1 MKRYLLLSVFTF
13 VAALTTLLVSNQL
26 SASKATLAKLVL
38 DENIEALTNGEGGTI
53 VCGGR
58 ENKGACWRQG
68 TSLKFCKEYS
78 YYECEATGYPQ
89 DHCSSPC

>member
-38 DENIEALTNGEGGTI
+38 DENIEALTYGEGGTI

-58 ENKGACWRQG
+58 EHKGACWRRG
-68 TSLKFCKEYS
+68 YSLKFCHEYS
-78 YYECEATGYPQ
+78 YYECEATGSPQ
-89 DHCSSPC
+89 DYCSSPC